1 MKSASEYFS
10 EQDRKLI
17 EDAVARAESETS
29 GEIVPVVA
37 TKSGRYDRAE
47 DLFGLLVAFA
57 LLGVFWVL
65 APHIGLSGGW
75 GSAGAGNPGF
85 FSVVII
91 LIIGVFVGAT
101 VSTLFPGLCRPL
113 IPEEE
118 MREEVEKRAAEA
130 FHRFRVRGTNNAT
143 GILIYISLFE
153 KMARVMGDDAISSR
167 LDQTRWEEI
176 LKLLIDSIKQG
187 APVAGFEQAIL
198 KSGELL
204 GEHFPVQPGDKNELA
219 NELRIID

>member
-1 MKSASEYFS
+1 MKIASAYFS
-10 EQDRKLI
+10 DEDRRLI
-17 EDAVARAESETS
+17 EEAVAKAERETS

-47 DLFGLLVAFA
+47 DLFGLLMAFA
-57 LLGVFWVL
+57 LLGVFWIL
-65 APHIGLSGGW
+65 APYIGLSGGW
-75 GSAGAGNPGF
+75 GAAGSENPGF

-91 LIIGVFVGAT
+91 LIIGIFVGAT
-101 VSTLFPGLCRPL
+101 VSTLFPGLCRPFVS
-113 IPEEE
+113 EEE

-130 FHRFRVRGTNNAT
+130 FHRFRVRGTENAT

-153 KMARVMGDDAISSR
+153 KMARVMGDDAISSK
-167 LDQTRWEEI
+167 LDQSRWEEI
-176 LKLLIDSIKQG
+176 LRLLIDSIKQG
-187 APVAGFEQAIL
+187 APVAGFEKAIL

-204 GEHFPVQPGDKNELA
+204 GEHFPIQPGDKNELA